1 MKVVKE
7 NFDDFP
13 ATACAPDDDEPDKAA
28 LNVPLAGWRSHV
40 FIASD
45 LRRMTFPEVPFVVG
59 GLILE
64 GLTILAGRP
73 KIGKSWLALDV
84 CLGVA
89 QGHRVLGNL
98 STTKGDVLYAALED
112 NRRRLQ
118 KRIDK
123 LIPLLSADWPAR
135 LTLATEWR
143 RLDDGGVED
152 IAEWA
157 ASVPN
162 PRLVVLDTL
171 AGVRPPKQNGEALYD
186 ADYRALVALHRLAG
200 EKGFAVLVLH
210 HTRKAEADDPLD
222 TISGTLGLVGCADT
236 ALVLA
241 RSSGGTTLYVRGRDL
256 EEREDAIVFDRE
268 RCSWSVQGEAAEV
281 RQSDTR
287 KAILAV
293 LARSP
298 EPLGPKDIADDTGLN
313 DENVRQTLRRMK
325 GDGDIFLVSR
335 GKYSR
340 SPTPVTTVT
349 PSQEERSLAI
359 SDA

>member
-1 MKVVKE
+1 METSNAKLDKKVIELDRKPELGESDSAVL
-7 NFDDFP
+7 N
-13 ATACAPDDDEPDKAA
+13 APPVD
-28 LNVPLAGWRSHV
+28 WRSQV
-40 FIASD
+40 FSAAD
-45 LRRMTFPEVPFVVG
+45 LRRMTFPEVPFVVA

-89 QGHRVLGNL
+89 QGRRVLGNL
-98 STTKGDVLYAALED
+98 ATTQGDVLYAALED

-123 LIPLLSADWPAR
+123 LLTPFSPEWPAR
-135 LTLATEWR
+135 LILATQWR
-143 RLDDGGVED
+143 RLDSGGVED
-152 IAEWA
+152 IADWA

-186 ADYRALVALHRLAG
+186 ADYRALVELHRLAV

-222 TISGTLGLVGCADT
+222 TVSGTLGLVGCADT
-236 ALVLA
+236 VLVLA

-256 EEREDAIVFDRE
+256 EEREDAIVFDSE
-268 RCSWSVQGEAAEV
+268 RCSWIVQGEAAEV

-287 KAILAV
+287 KAIFAALAKS
-293 LARSP
+293 R
-298 EPLGPKDIADDTGLN
+298 EPLSPKDIADDTGLH
-313 DENVRQTLRRMK
+313 DDNVRQTLRRMTS
-325 GDGDIFLVSR
+325 DGDIYLVSR

-340 SPTPVTTVT
+340 TSPAVTTVT
-349 PSQEERSLAI
+349 SSQKAES
-359 SDA
+359 

>member
-1 MKVVKE
+1 MRVVQE
-7 NFDDFP
+7 NINDFS
-13 ATACAPDDDEPDKAA
+13 ATAHAPGDDEPDKRE
-28 LNVPLAGWRSHV
+28 LNVRSAGWRSHV
-40 FIASD
+40 CNAAD
-45 LRRMTFPEVPFVVG
+45 LRRMTFPEVPFVVA

-73 KIGKSWLALDV
+73 KIGKSWLALAV
-84 CLGVA
+84 CLAVA

-98 STTKGDVLYAALED
+98 ATTQGDVLYAALED
-112 NRRRLQ
+112 NPRRLQ

-123 LIPLLSADWPAR
+123 LLSPFSAEWPAR
-135 LTLATEWR
+135 LTLATSWR
-143 RLDDGGVED
+143 RLDDGGVDD

-157 ASVPN
+157 ASVSN

-186 ADYRALVALHRLAG
+186 ADYRALVELHRLAA

-241 RSSGGTTLYVRGRDL
+241 RASGGTTLYVRGRDL

-268 RCSWSVQGEAAEV
+268 GCSWTIQGEAAEV

-287 KAILAV
+287 KAIFAV
-293 LARSP
+293 LAKSP
-298 EPLGPKDIADDTGLN
+298 EPLSPKDIADEIGLHH
-313 DENVRQTLRRMK
+313 DNVRQTLRRMTS
-325 GDGDIFLVSR
+325 DGEIFLVSR

-340 SPTPVTTVT
+340 SPPPVTTVT
-349 PSQEERSLAI
+349 PSQQAES
-359 SDA
+359 

>member
-1 MKVVKE
+1 MIASHTLD
-7 NFDDFP
+7 FDEFS
-13 ATACAPDDDEPDKAA
+13 ATPDRLGDDKSDSISPNASP
-28 LNVPLAGWRSHV
+28 VGWRSHV
-40 FIASD
+40 FNAAD

-89 QGHRVLGNL
+89 QGRRVLGNL
-98 STTKGDVLYAALED
+98 ATTQGDVIYAALED

-123 LIPLLSADWPAR
+123 LISPFGTEWPAR
-135 LTLATEWR
+135 LTLATQWR
-143 RLDDGGVED
+143 RLDSGGAED
-152 IAEWA
+152 IANWA

-186 ADYRALVALHRLAG
+186 ADYRALVELHHLAV
-200 EKGFAVLVLH
+200 EKSFAVLVLH

-241 RSSGGTTLYVRGRDL
+241 RASGGTTLYVRGRDL

-268 RCSWSVQGEAAEV
+268 RCSWTIQGEAAEV

-287 KAILAV
+287 KAIFAV
-293 LARSP
+293 LAKSA

-313 DENVRQTLRRMK
+313 DDNVRQTLRRMTS
-325 GDGDIFLVSR
+325 DGEIFLVSR

-340 SPTPVTTVT
+340 LPPPVTTVT
-349 PSQEERSLAI
+349 SSQEAES
-359 SDA
+359 